1 MTYLMRRIALLS
13 LPCVFVLAG
22 AARAARDNLFSLNV
36 IGTTNQVKAGG
47 SSVLNLITNL
57 SNNEAQF
64 TPFGNQNYT
73 AALNYAGI
81 SNAMKITQSFDAA
94 GHRIIN
100 LKVPSVGVNRTFSSA
115 NGDLGQQIK
124 DYLKTDGLADLG
136 RFQQI
141 VDQTSLAG
149 VVDGNPMAATALL
162 ADAGYQQFALH
173 PRPGGG
179 NSDDSSLAGH
189 GQSWYSVQGGA
200 VDAGGVSG
208 AYVNFNIASEYHF
221 NDHVALAFNA
231 PGRWLTLQGANVFMG
246 GALLGLPINIIPG
259 DGGNGVAWQV
269 TPAAHA
275 GLVGSAD
282 FASGGLIYGGQV
294 NSSLNYTIDGLT
306 FTLADEAGYFHGASL
321 DIAGYNFS
329 TDLDQW
335 VFKNGVQITKTWGHF
350 FIDASGTW
358 TNFLRNAY
366 VDGYLTPEAG
376 LGFRWGKNNA
386 NGIRIAYTGN
396 FGNHY
401 HTNGGSVLLFFTN

>member
-1 MTYLMRRIALLS
+1 MISLTRRIALIS
-13 LPCVFVLAG
+13 LPCLFALG
-22 AARAARDNLFSLNV
+22 IRTARAAGDDLFRLNV
-36 IGTTNQVKAGG
+36 NGTANQIKAGG
-47 SSVLNLITNL
+47 SSVLSLISNL

-64 TPFGNQNYT
+64 APFGNQNYT

-81 SNAMKITQSFDAA
+81 PNAMKLTQSFDSS
-94 GHRIIN
+94 GNRIITV
-100 LKVPSVGVNRTFSSA
+100 KVPSVGLNRTFSSA
-115 NGDLGQQIK
+115 NGDLGTQIK
-124 DYLKTDGLADLG
+124 DFLKKDGLADLG

-173 PRPGGG
+173 THPGGG
-179 NSDDSSLAGH
+179 SNDSSFAGH
-189 GQSWYSVQGGA
+189 GESWYSVQGGQ

-208 AYVNFNIASEYHF
+208 AYVNFDIASEYHF
-221 NDHVALAFNA
+221 NDRVALAFNA
-231 PGRWLTLQGANVFMG
+231 PGRWLTLRGANVFMG
-246 GALLGLPINIIPG
+246 GALLGLPINIIPSHA
-259 DGGNGVAWQV
+259 GNGISWQL

-294 NSSLNYTIDGLT
+294 DSALNYTIDGLT
-306 FTLADEAGYFHGASL
+306 FTLADQAGYFHGASL
-321 DIAGYNFS
+321 DIAGYHFA

-335 VFKNGVQITKTWGHF
+335 VFKNGVQVTKTWGNF

-358 TNFLRNAY
+358 TNFLHNAF
-366 VDGYLTPEAG
+366 VDGYLSPEAG
-376 LGFRWGKNNA
+376 LGFRWGKNS
-386 NGIRIAYTGN
+386 GIRIAYTGN